1 MFYTR
6 RRGDKMFQNKM
17 VTPAIPERVYTLCKI
32 VEKKAT
38 SSAEVKERMEPS
50 YLNQKTSYYND
61 YRTAAEELQLIT
73 ITDNVLSLGVD
84 SSVLKSMDTMRFYIN
99 GQLDKFREG
108 QFYKVTKAYYD
119 MGESILHG
127 EQNVANMASIM
138 TLKTGVSVDSMAMRA
153 WRFWAAYLGFGYLQD
168 MFVIPN
174 ADTFLKDIIKRADF
188 DKNKRYSIVSFLEK
202 IRPYAYIIIDSS
214 KESKTFNFGVSNGL
228 RTLQDAGFIKM
239 EHIMDQEDT
248 WNLYHIN
255 ELSANEIITNIT
267 ILK

>member
-1 MFYTR
+1 
-6 RRGDKMFQNKM
+6 MFQNKM

-32 VEKKAT
+32 VEKKAI

-84 SSVLKSMDTMRFYIN
+84 SSVLKSMDTMRLYIN

-119 MGESILHG
+119 MGENILHG

-174 ADTFLKDIIKRADF
+174 ADTFLKDIIKQADF

-202 IRPYAYIIIDSS
+202 IRPYADIIIDSS

>member
-1 MFYTR
+1 
-6 RRGDKMFQNKM
+6 MFQNKM

-50 YLNQKTSYYND
+50 YLNQKT
-61 YRTAAEELQLIT
+61 R
-73 ITDNVLSLGVD
+73 
-84 SSVLKSMDTMRFYIN
+84 
-99 GQLDKFREG
+99 
-108 QFYKVTKAYYD
+108 FYKVTKAYYD

-202 IRPYAYIIIDSS
+202 IRPYADIIIDSS